1 MMIPTRQSVL
11 FPALLDRPLH
21 HIFDTA
27 STTSE
32 GGAMLLKRVD
42 RKLGRTAAIGGCI
55 RESRQEVKVKHSYAE
70 LCGQRIFGLALGYS
84 DANDAGRIGG
94 DPMMRIMIGRDPVPG
109 ADLASQRTVSRFKNA
124 VSDKDL
130 YRIGMTMAEKVVG
143 YHGQASWPPGRADYH
158 RHGPDRPGQLRTAAR
173 TLVGMPENRVID
185 GVGYSRCDQHSD
197 QHSDQPP
204 AASVARVPLC

>member
-1 MMIPTRQSVL
+1 
-11 FPALLDRPLH
+11 
-21 HIFDTA
+21 
-27 STTSE
+27 
-32 GGAMLLKRVD
+32 MLLKRVD

-55 RESRQEVKVKHSYAE
+55 RESRQQVKVKHSYAK

-94 DPMMRIMIGRDPVPG
+94 DPMMRMMIGRDPVPG

-158 RHGPDRPGQLRTAAR
+158 HLRVPIPKLVDRFRRRAYWPCHLGIVVTYREVLN
-173 TLVGMPENRVID
+173 ENRYRRGPRRDTRERAEFMWKVD
-185 GVGYSRCDQHSD
+185 PMSRVAGPSD
-197 QHSDQPP
+197 RS
-204 AASVARVPLC
+204 RRW